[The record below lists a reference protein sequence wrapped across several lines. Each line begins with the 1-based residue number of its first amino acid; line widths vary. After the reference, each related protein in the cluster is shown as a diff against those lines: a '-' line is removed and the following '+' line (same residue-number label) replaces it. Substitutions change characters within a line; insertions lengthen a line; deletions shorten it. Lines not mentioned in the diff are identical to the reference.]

1 VRPLHGTIRTTINH
15 PKPGC
20 PFNIQILFFDSKLS
34 HKCVENCT
42 TASRCTIISEL
53 CIRNLKV
60 RSTETLC
67 PSSDL
72 VFCPQD
78 VNHLLGAFAWWWHYN
93 GYSGNDINN
102 ECHLWWRCPSTKV
115 YTFLQLTD
123 WANIMCIIL
132 LYIYTTALLSPH
144 CLVTPCKN
152 CDIAFYHISWQ
163 QWSDVQVIPYS
174 FVVLV
179 HFITHWTACD
189 TSLKCSSG
197 SVCAPRLS
205 FQRIILCLDLWDIF
219 RSICVVLR
227 WKASLTACLGLGHIC
242 STARIRRPSALWIDR
257 NVRRPQRNWGGLRM
271 ALRRL
276 AIFYKP

>member
-1 VRPLHGTIRTTINH
+1 MCDLCTVLSGQPLTIPNQVVHSTSRS
-15 PKPGC
+15 C
-20 PFNIQILFFDSKLS
+20 CFDSKLS
-34 HKCVENCT
+34 HKCIENCT
-42 TASRCTIISEL
+42 TASRCTIVSQL

-132 LYIYTTALLSPH
+132 LYIYYCSTVATLSRSSH
-144 CLVTPCKN
+144 LVRIVTLPFITLAGNNEVMYKL
-152 CDIAFYHISWQ
+152 YHIH
-163 QWSDVQVIPYS
+163 
-174 FVVLV
+174 L
-179 HFITHWTACD
+179 
-189 TSLKCSSG
+189 
-197 SVCAPRLS
+197 
-205 FQRIILCLDLWDIF
+205 
-219 RSICVVLR
+219 
-227 WKASLTACLGLGHIC
+227 
-242 STARIRRPSALWIDR
+242 
-257 NVRRPQRNWGGLRM
+257 
-271 ALRRL
+271 
-276 AIFYKP
+276 